1 MFEVSIDH
9 VIIITN
15 NYLKMKGAQLALP
28 KNSQMIKQTE
38 SAICI
43 NLM

>member
-15 NYLKMKGAQLALP
+15 NYLKMKGTQLALP
-28 KNSQMIKQTE
+28 KHLNK
-38 SAICI
+38 
-43 NLM
+43 